1 MPVPSLPV
9 RLVAKSTVRPPARWL
24 ALVSPAVYKVG
35 RLLMNNDLPAS
46 SISRSPTGRGGKP
59 WKPQDLMGHHFFVV
73 RAIADAAD
81 GSETGEQAQDRIAK
95 EFFAAAEDW
104 DA

>member
-1 MPVPSLPV
+1 M
-9 RLVAKSTVRPPARWL
+9 TI
-24 ALVSPAVYKVG
+24 
-35 RLLMNNDLPAS
+35 LPAS
-46 SISRSPTGRGGKP
+46 CISRPHAGRGGKP